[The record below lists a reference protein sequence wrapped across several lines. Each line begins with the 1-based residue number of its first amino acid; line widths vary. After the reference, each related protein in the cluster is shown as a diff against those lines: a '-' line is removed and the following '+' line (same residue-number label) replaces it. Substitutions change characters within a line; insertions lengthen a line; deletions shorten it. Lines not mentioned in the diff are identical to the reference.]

1 VSETAEQRAQ
11 ADAARRGQ
19 PGGQG
24 PEGGA
29 WDLIRRGGR
38 IFIRQREATVFVV
51 AVALVLYF
59 GLSTSTF
66 FSSSNATTLL
76 SGVAS
81 PIIIISIGEV
91 LLLICGEIDLSVG
104 FIYTLSP
111 FLMHYLV
118 DDWSVPAVLAVLLSL
133 LMGVVVG
140 WINGF
145 ITVAL
150 RVPSF
155 ITTLGTGFVLLGL
168 VLTTSHAEPATIS
181 PNLMGIGKY
190 FGTQT
195 GFAAWTMIIWAVIL
209 VAIFHTVL
217 TSTRWGLHTV
227 SVGGNLLGAR
237 EAGISIARVK
247 YGNFMVTGFL
257 GALVGIQIAFYN
269 STIDPS
275 SGGYTPMF
283 YAVAAAVLGGTALAG
298 GSGTIIG
305 GMLGGIVLAVL
316 TNGFQIIGISANP
329 LDIIFGGAILI
340 AMIANMQL
348 ARVREAGRL

>member
-11 ADAARRGQ
+11 ADAAGRGQ

-29 WDLIRRGGR
+29 WDLVRRGGR
-38 IFIRQREATVFVV
+38 IFIRQREATVLVV

-118 DDWSVPAVLAVLLSL
+118 DYWSVPAVLAVLLSL
-133 LMGVVVG
+133 LMGVV
-140 WINGF
+140 
-145 ITVAL
+145 
-150 RVPSF
+150 

-195 GFAAWTMIIWAVIL
+195 GFASWTMIIWAVIL